1 MQRPTIKQS
10 TTQKRGTVLVLFAL
24 IVVGL
29 FAVMALMVD
38 LGLATL
44 TQRQMQTASDATAL
58 EILRDRDHTR
68 LNATNSGPA
77 FTRDRRRRQFN
88 TPFADAPFVPQ
99 VGTEVIPGQ
108 TSGPGA
114 YVHHAAGGGSLQ
126 AGSTIVETGWSAP
139 GLRLNYRYD
148 EDAEIN
154 DPLNRK
160 NGDVVSG
167 TWVGDGVAGL
177 GGNPRWMET
186 ADYERLD
193 FLPAEP
199 DDAPFGRA
207 VLVRLRKTR
216 TNFDPAALALDNE
229 PYVSTTG
236 RTLPLLFGRG
246 TSIQGTGSPT
256 EEFSIR
262 HRGLAVRA
270 TTITNSAPVVRVGVA
285 QPGMPNGWD
294 IGLIPVAFFEGVL
307 LSSNPLWW
315 ELDENGNQYMD
326 LARDEYDHYV
336 FGESGEWL
344 TGVLIQNA
352 QTVVGTSITINT
364 EPTPGWAD
372 PIYWAR
378 GEGYAPIYRTVFVG
392 GVRRLVIGF
401 LRLKVGVATDSAG
414 NPILDPNTG
423 EPMMRVTKLRNMTSP
438 GRPWMAYRNASTVY
452 GGAQPTLTP
461 QLWDWVLGQ
470 LNSLDGA
477 IHAPSIVR

>member
-1 MQRPTIKQS
+1 MQHPTNKQS
-10 TTQKRGTVLVLFAL
+10 TNSKRGAVLVLFAL

-38 LGLATL
+38 LGMATL
-44 TQRQMQTASDATAL
+44 TQRQMQTASDSTAL

-88 TPFADAPFVPQ
+88 TPFADAPFVQ
-99 VGTEVIPGQ
+99 EVGTEVVPGQ
-108 TSGPGA
+108 TQGAGA
-114 YVHHAAGGGSLQ
+114 YIHHSAGPGSLQ

-139 GLRLNYRYD
+139 GLRLNYQFD
-148 EDAEIN
+148 DDADIN
-154 DPLNRK
+154 IPINSA

-167 TWVGDGVAGL
+167 RWMGDGVAGL

-186 ADYERLD
+186 ADYTRLD
-193 FLPAEP
+193 FEPATP
-199 DDAPFGRA
+199 DEAPFGRS
-207 VLVRLRKTR
+207 VLVRLRRTR
-216 TNFDPAALALDNE
+216 TNFDPVALALDNE

-246 TSIQGTGSPT
+246 TTIRGTNSPT

-262 HRGLAVRA
+262 HRGIAVRA
-270 TTITNSAPVVRVGVA
+270 TTITDSSPVVRVGTA

-326 LARDEYDHYV
+326 LARDEYDNYV

-344 TGVLIQNA
+344 TGVLIQNV
-352 QTVVGTSITINT
+352 QTVVGTTVTIST

-372 PIYWAR
+372 PVYWAR
-378 GEGYAPIYRTVFVG
+378 GEGYAPIYRTVFSG
-392 GVRRLVIGF
+392 GLRRLVIGF
-401 LRLKVGVATDSAG
+401 LRLKVGIARDSAG

-423 EPMMRVTKLRNMTSP
+423 EPMMRVTKLRNTTSP
-438 GRPWMAYRNASTVY
+438 GRPWMAYRNASAGF
-452 GGAQPTLTP
+452 GGAQPTLSP

-470 LNSLDGA
+470 LHSLDGA